1 MTPQQAH
8 QVIADMVTA
17 LSDAPDERLS
27 GGQLTLRAALASTG
41 TPLYTADQVTAA
53 LEEGAD
59 LVKRDDIGSGER
71 DADLIG
77 IVTAAQSAVLKRPEI
92 TLDDVLAES
101 FPSDVRT
108 WWVNWS

>member
-27 GGQLTLRAALASTG
+27 DDQFTLRRALADAA
-41 TPLYTADQVTAA
+41 PLYTADQVTAA
-53 LEEGAD
+53 LEEGAA
-59 LVKRDDIGSGER
+59 LVKRDDIGSSER

-77 IVTAAQSAVLKRPEI
+77 IVTAAQSAVLKQPEA
-92 TLDDVLAES
+92 TLDDVLTDS

-108 WWVNWS
+108 WWMNWS

>member
-1 MTPQQAH
+1 MTPQQAY
-8 QVIADMVTA
+8 QVIADMTAA
-17 LSDAPDERLS
+17 LSDAPDKGLS
-27 GGQLTLRAALASTG
+27 GTQLILRTALASMG

-59 LVKRDDIGSGER
+59 LVKRDTIGSGER

-77 IVTAAQSAVLKRPEI
+77 IVTAAQSAVLKRPDT
-92 TLDDVLAES
+92 TLDEVLAES
-101 FPSDVRT
+101 FTADVRT